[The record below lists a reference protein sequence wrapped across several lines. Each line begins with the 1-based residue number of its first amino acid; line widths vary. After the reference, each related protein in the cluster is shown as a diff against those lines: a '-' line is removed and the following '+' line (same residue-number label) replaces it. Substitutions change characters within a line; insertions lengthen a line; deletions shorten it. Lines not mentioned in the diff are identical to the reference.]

1 MHVSLTR
8 VSTADKPIEQA
19 TIVAE
24 EMHRWLREIEGF
36 EGFVMMSR
44 PGTTIGLAFWQ
55 SREVAEAHRAARM
68 QFIDRM
74 TAAVGVTIEEITDFD
89 VAFAELGPA
98 FNRLVG

>member
-24 EMHRWLREIEGF
+24 EMHRWLRDIEGF

-44 PGTTIGLAFWQ
+44 PGTTIGLSFWQ
-55 SREVAEAHRAARM
+55 SREAAESHRTARM

-74 TAAVGVTIEEITDFD
+74 TSAVGVRIEEITDFE
-89 VAFAELGPA
+89 VTFADLGPA
-98 FNRLVG
+98 FGGPGG